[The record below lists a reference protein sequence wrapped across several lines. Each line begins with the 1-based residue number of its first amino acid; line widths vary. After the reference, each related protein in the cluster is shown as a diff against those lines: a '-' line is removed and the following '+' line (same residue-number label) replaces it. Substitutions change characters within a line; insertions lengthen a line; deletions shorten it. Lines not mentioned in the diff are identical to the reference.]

1 MKRNLTTELL
11 VIMSFLLLLVAAA
24 SSVVASPNF
33 SSECGSAG
41 CHETFS
47 TLTLTTNSSVNAE
60 TGVPFVLQID
70 AGNGAEYVAIKS
82 GWEDNDYFTISEPLV
97 QDESTNDNNAA
108 DGEISVD
115 VTFTPITNGTFTI
128 RIWTAAGGDLA
139 RSFDVTVVVTGEP
152 GTTTPTLPPTTV
164 DLYEIWSMMMIW
176 VPVAAG
182 LILVVLGYLAIKRR

>member
-1 MKRNLTTELL
+1 MKRNHTTKLL

-41 CHETFS
+41 CHETFT
-47 TLTLTTNSSVNAE
+47 TLTLTTNSSVDAE

-97 QDESTNDNNAA
+97 QDDSTNDTNAA

-115 VTFTPITNGTFTI
+115 VTFTPLTNGTFTI

-139 RSFDVTVVVTGEP
+139 QSFDVTVVVTGES
-152 GTTTPTLPPTTV
+152 GTTTPPPTTV
-164 DLYEIWSMMMIW
+164 DLYEIWSMMIIW
-176 VPVAAG
+176 VPIATG